1 MLLEDVRSVEKPA
14 AETGTERH
22 AVDPVALA
30 DGRDEGVDHVVEH
43 RVTGEVD
50 DRLGRVEGLQ
60 QRARVVEE
68 HVGHLVRRQS
78 GLDDVVAVGA
88 AGPLLDVERDVGM
101 QLGEGRR
108 QALGQQHRRRGVV
121 DEQRQRDVLA
131 AGQLGDGAVI
141 GGRGRVR

>member
-1 MLLEDVRSVEKPA
+1 MLLEDVHPVQNPA

-30 DGRDEGVDHVVEH
+30 DGRDERVDHVVEH

-50 DRLGRVEGLQ
+50 DRLGRVESLQ

-88 AGPLLDVERDVGM
+88 AGPLLDVERDVGV

-108 QALGQQHRRRGVV
+108 QALGQQHRRLGVV
-121 DEQRQRDVLA
+121 DQQRQRHVLA
-131 AGQLGDGAVI
+131 AGQLDGAVI
-141 GGRGRVR
+141 GWRGRVR